1 MSTKPVLAAI
11 LSVSSTSLTDDEKHF
26 FAQTNPLG
34 ISLFNRNIDTPAQLK
49 ALIKEI
55 KETIGRPNVLIAI
68 DQEGGRVRRLK
79 EPDYPSYAGQQ
90 TIGRLYTE
98 TSPETAKE
106 ACRLHAALI
115 SRDLHSLGINLNYAP
130 VLDLCHPDTSPALSS
145 RCFSS
150 SPDICANL
158 GGIMVETYLNNN
170 IIPCIKHLPGHGR
183 AVTDP
188 HLNLP
193 VVTAPLQE
201 LEADFAPFKKL
212 KNTPCGMTAHIVISA
227 IDPETPVTQSP
238 AAIRFIRNNIGF
250 NGFLISDALDMHA
263 LKGTMAQKAQTTLNA
278 GCDAVCYCGGN
289 LAEMRQIAD
298 TGLFLSEKA
307 LERFQKL
314 TKIFQNPVA
323 PVPTLPKENITKYQ
337 ELIGKIIPYE
347 ETYDSTEVLFRM
359 TR

>member
-1 MSTKPVLAAI
+1 
-11 LSVSSTSLTDDEKHF
+11 
-26 FAQTNPLG
+26 
-34 ISLFNRNIDTPAQLK
+34 
-49 ALIKEI
+49 
-55 KETIGRPNVLIAI
+55 
-68 DQEGGRVRRLK
+68 
-79 EPDYPSYAGQQ
+79 
-90 TIGRLYTE
+90 
-98 TSPETAKE
+98 
-106 ACRLHAALI
+106 
-115 SRDLHSLGINLNYAP
+115 
-130 VLDLCHPDTSPALSS
+130 
-145 RCFSS
+145 
-150 SPDICANL
+150 
-158 GGIMVETYLNNN
+158 
-170 IIPCIKHLPGHGR
+170 
-183 AVTDP
+183 
-188 HLNLP
+188 
-193 VVTAPLQE
+193 
-201 LEADFAPFKKL
+201 
-212 KNTPCGMTAHIVISA
+212 MTAHIVISA
-227 IDPETPVTQSP
+227 IDPEPPVTQSP

-323 PVPTLPKENITKYQ
+323 PTPTLSKENITKYQ